1 MRPSYNLHFASPFR
15 NLLLSQLH
23 TVPVCDD
30 LCIDRA
36 GQESVSIKHISET
49 YIVKSYYDV
58 KRTNDPYIQ
67 KIQEGSRG
75 KNTLPIKSWIMGY
88 QSISQRT
95 SQPSLLCSR
104 HHYVLAKEAARSFN
118 EIGRCSVCMLGNV
131 SCSLGVRRYLSSK
144 SRHVGF
150 LVPINLINLKIV
162 QGTDW

>member
-1 MRPSYNLHFASPFR
+1 MRPASPFR

-88 QSISQRT
+88 QSPKEHPNH
-95 SQPSLLCSR
+95 PSYDPGTTMSSPRKLQGASTR
-104 HHYVLAKEAARSFN
+104 LADVVCACWGMFHAAWALEGNYHRSLD
-118 EIGRCSVCMLGNV
+118 MLG
-131 SCSLGVRRYLSSK
+131 SSFQSILSTLK
-144 SRHVGF
+144 LSR
-150 LVPINLINLKIV
+150 VPIANNLCF
-162 QGTDW
+162 